1 MKRIGIIKLV
11 GKLYSDLRICSTWH
25 RWKDEKK
32 WYKMIEFYVT
42 LGILLVIL
50 FVLASSSVFIVKQ
63 WENGVILRFGKIVN
77 VQETGLHFRVPF
89 IDSVMKVDMRTQT
102 VDMKGQSAIT
112 KDNISVGLDAVVFMT
127 LEDPEKVITR
137 IRNYSNAVSKYA
149 QTAIR
154 NIVGQY
160 DLDDLLESREE
171 IALKLKDEIDRLSK
185 EWGIDIARAGLQDIS
200 LPEDMKRAFAVQAE
214 AERESRAI
222 LIKAD
227 AELKASS
234 KLAAAAKNMA
244 DPNAMQLRIL
254 ATVNDVS
261 KDQSNTIILALPLE
275 TLKAA
280 GIQGV
285 ASIASI
291 RSKFE
296 QSP

>member
-1 MKRIGIIKLV
+1 MINPIT
-11 GKLYSDLRICSTWH
+11 STLAIVVIA
-25 RWKDEKK
+25 
-32 WYKMIEFYVT
+32 MI
-42 LGILLVIL
+42 
-50 FVLASSSVFIVKQ
+50 LARSIFIVKQ
-63 WENGVILRFGKIVN
+63 WEKAAVLRLGKIIGTV
-77 VQETGLHFRVPF
+77 EPGLHFRVPI
-89 IDSVMKVDMRTQT
+89 IDTVTKVDMRTQT
-102 VDMKGQSAIT
+102 VDLKGQSAIT
-112 KDNISVGLDAVVFMT
+112 KDNISLGVDAVVFMT
-127 LEDPEKVITR
+127 IEDPEKLITQIVDYR
-137 IRNYSNAVSKYA
+137 DAVSKYA

-154 NIVGQY
+154 NIIGQY

-171 IALKLKDEIDRLSK
+171 IAIQLKEEIDILAK
-185 EWGIDIARAGLQDIS
+185 DWGIDIARAGLQDIS

-234 KLAAAAKNMA
+234 KLAAAAKNMQ

-254 ATVNDVS
+254 STINDVS

-285 ASIASI
+285 ASLSALGA
-291 RSKFE
+291 KKNTN
-296 QSP
+296 